1 MKVKITIDGETVY
14 ETGYIKPNQ
23 HISEDFLDKIPAV
36 GTYSAEAIFEG
47 FDPNTEESIGSAEPQ
62 TIIITVIQ

>member
-23 HISEDFLDKIPAV
+23 HISEDFLQRNFYEHPDVECIKYVFFGLGIKPSEDLLWK
-36 GTYSAEAIFEG
+36 GKKKDLS
-47 FDPNTEESIGSAEPQ
+47 
-62 TIIITVIQ
+62 